1 MPPLDSSPIRN
12 FDALSEDHMPED
24 IVARETQIAEMRACL
39 SPAERGLKPIHAW
52 LHGRPGTGKTTIAR
66 YVTSQLEHN
75 TRVESVYVNCWQH
88 STLFMVLQGIVEA
101 LRIIVPDNANTVVKL
116 HRIRSKM
123 KSSPL
128 IVVLDEIDKTEPKE
142 RDRILYTLSSVSTV
156 GTVAISNSRS
166 SLFELEDRVRSRLG
180 PTLIAF
186 DPYRVQDL
194 YRILE
199 ARVKLSL
206 APTAYSA
213 EVIER
218 IATLAAGD
226 ARVAI
231 QTLLKAAQL
240 AESQGTR
247 TISVDQITEA
257 ASAARKLKTQYTLA
271 KMTEHH
277 KLLYDLVVSAPQTT
291 TSVLWASYQQR
302 CQALDKRP
310 IAERTFNL
318 YIHTLVVKGLIE
330 RERAAVL
337 GNVYTVR
344 PAA

>member
-1 MPPLDSSPIRN
+1 MDGPIIRNLAALAENQLPTDLLGRESQIRELQACLAPATQGRKPLD
-12 FDALSEDHMPED
+12 
-24 IVARETQIAEMRACL
+24 
-39 SPAERGLKPIHAW
+39 AW
-52 LHGRPGTGKTTIAR
+52 LHGRPGSGKTTVAR
-66 YVTSQLEHN
+66 HVASELEHN
-75 TRVESVYVNCWQH
+75 SRVEVVYVNCWQLP
-88 STLFMVLQGIVEA
+88 TLFMVLQQIVES

-116 HRIRSKM
+116 HRIRSKI

-206 APTAYSA
+206 APTACGA
-213 EVIER
+213 EVIEK
-218 IATLAAGD
+218 IASLAAGD

-231 QTLLKAAQL
+231 QTLRKAAQL

-247 TISVDQITEA
+247 SISSDQITEA

-277 KLLYDLVVSAPQTT
+277 KLLYDMVVSTPETT
-291 TSVLWASYQQR
+291 TGALWSSYQER
-302 CQALDKRP
+302 CKALDKRP